1 MARRVYTD
9 EEKAEAL
16 KLYETEG
23 VSKASRATE
32 IPKSTIRNWAR
43 AGGVGTVRNEKMA
56 QAREAADQDS
66 ATLRAIAANQTIRVS
81 NIIADAIEERLA
93 IEAHAIDL
101 KELATVYGIFAD
113 KHKLFVGM
121 DQGSQDHNAVDA
133 WLNHITGMSD

>member
-1 MARRVYTD
+1 MSRRVYTD

-16 KLYETEG
+16 DLYETVG
-23 VSKASRATE
+23 VSKAAKATG

-56 QAREAADQDS
+56 EAREAADNDS
-66 ATLRAIAANQTIRVS
+66 ATLRAIAANQSIRVT
-81 NIIADAIEERLA
+81 NTIAEAIERRLA
-93 IEAHAIDL
+93 IEAETVDL

-121 DQGSQDHNAVDA
+121 DQGNEEHAAVDA
-133 WLNHITGMSD
+133 WLNHVMG